1 MKKLFSLCLIL
12 CILLSTPILSAVPGH
27 ASAPTDDTIVF
38 VEPRFSNV
46 ISTETGFTITNTG
59 LAGVSVI
66 YTGIQGVT
74 TRVMCKIYLE
84 KKVLGLFWTRVDLG
98 NTNDEWID
106 TSTEVIDRFSH
117 TFQLE
122 STGTYRAVFYIPC
135 GGTNGPSDIVEQ
147 IIEKKYSR

>member
-12 CILLSTPILSAVPGH
+12 CTLLSTPALSAVPGH
-27 ASAPTDDTIVF
+27 ASAPTDDAIVY

-46 ISTETGFTITNTG
+46 ASTETGFTITNTG

-74 TRVMCKIYLE
+74 TRVMCKVYLE

-98 NTNDEWID
+98 NANDEWID
-106 TSTEVIDRFSH
+106 TSTDVADCFHHE
-117 TFQLE
+117 FQLE
-122 STGTYRAVFYIPC
+122 STGTYRAVFYIAC
-135 GGTNGPSDIVEQ
+135 GGTNGDNDIVEKT
-147 IIEKKYSR
+147 IEKKYSR